1 MFRSSF
7 HDIHLTRWFL
17 VHGADPNRRCD
28 RNKDCTPL
36 SIAFLNAEFEIIQL
50 LLDHGAS
57 LRQGQV
63 MHYAAMREL
72 DDRLEVLRYLIAK
85 GTPVNDIM
93 YQNCGDEYYY
103 HMYSGI
109 ATPLHYAAGKGLLDS
124 VKVLVDGGALPSIKD
139 PSGRTA
145 AEWAQMNDHISVVEF
160 LHSLST
166 GDDFRQF
173 TDAPGNHFRAV
184 RLETL
189 LTETGLKLV

>member
-1 MFRSSF
+1 
-7 HDIHLTRWFL
+7 
-17 VHGADPNRRCD
+17 
-28 RNKDCTPL
+28 
-36 SIAFLNAEFEIIQL
+36 
-50 LLDHGAS
+50 
-57 LRQGQV
+57 

-93 YQNCGDEYYY
+93 YQNCGDEYFF

-124 VKVLVDGGALPSIKD
+124 VKVLIDGGASPFVKD

-145 AEWAQMNDHISVVEF
+145 AEWAQMNHHISVMEF
-160 LHSLST
+160 LHLLST